1 MRVLHILCIFLQY
14 ISTLVI
20 LLFAFVVGAVCV
32 IILVISTRK
41 SQHQMEEGNYDTIR
55 YRSRHE
61 LETSSLVRRNNSTNA
76 VSVADDG
83 DILITSSQE
92 PKADPQ
98 TSTFK
103 LNIQKNGSS
112 VSDSQSSSDSSSQ
125 LISEKKERPLL
136 DNHSKAEAAV
146 TGFGTLPSAGVWA
159 KDTSGTQLTRF
170 VVLLIFLLFSCLVVS
185 ICILLFNSKVVGF
198 LGGELE
204 N

>member
-41 SQHQMEEGNYDTIR
+41 SQHQMEEGNYNTVR
-55 YRSRHE
+55 YRSRRE

-76 VSVADDG
+76 VSADDG

-103 LNIQKNGSS
+103 LSIQKNGSS
-112 VSDSQSSSDSSSQ
+112 VSDSQSSLDSSSQ

-185 ICILLFNSKVVGF
+185 MCCGVSYCSTQRL
-198 LGGELE
+198 
-204 N
+204 

>member
-1 MRVLHILCIFLQY
+1 MYILQY

-20 LLFAFVVGAVCV
+20 LVFAFVVGAVCV

-41 SQHQMEEGNYDTIR
+41 SHPQMEERNYDTVR

-61 LETSSLVRRNNSTNA
+61 LETSSLTRRNKSTNA

-103 LNIQKNGSS
+103 LSVQRNESS
-112 VSDSQSSSDSSSQ
+112 VSDSQSSSDSSSP
-125 LISEKKERPLL
+125 LVSEKKESPLL
-136 DNHSKAEAAV
+136 DHHSEAKPAV

-185 ICILLFNSKVVGF
+185 MCILTVQL
-198 LGGELE
+198 
-204 N
+204 